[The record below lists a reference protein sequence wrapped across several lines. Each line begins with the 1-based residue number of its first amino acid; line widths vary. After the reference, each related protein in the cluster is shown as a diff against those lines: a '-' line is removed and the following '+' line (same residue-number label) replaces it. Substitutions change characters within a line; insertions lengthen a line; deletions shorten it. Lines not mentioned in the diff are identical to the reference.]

1 MASYEIGTVWF
12 GNPHQVFDILFGL
25 LDRIDNCRE
34 DIVFFADEAGS
45 WPVGV
50 QWEKV
55 LPPWFKA
62 MSATASPD
70 EYAQRVVGLLK
81 RHNKEVNDEMFTVA
95 CGVATTAQRHV
106 LSALRPRLVKNT

>member
-45 WPVGV
+45 WQVGV

-62 MSATASPD
+62 LSATASPD

-81 RHNKEVNDEMFTVA
+81 RHYKEVNDEMFTVA